1 MAILA
6 ALTLSGCT
14 VGPNFKEPAP
24 DAPKGWVK
32 PVRPNY
38 PTTQAK
44 VITDDPANVAAWWT
58 SFNDSL
64 LDSLIDRAVR
74 ANLDLQQAESRLRQA
89 RAQITSTAADLYPQ
103 VTTPGS
109 YTRSGTGNSAAH
121 DVSLWRAGLDASW
134 EIDVFG
140 GVRRSVEAAKA
151 DLQAAEEDRRNVQV
165 QIVSEVAVDYA
176 FLRGV
181 QRQLEIARGNLEL
194 QKRNAALVRRLFN
207 NGNGFNSRLDV
218 ANADASV
225 ATTASSIPVLETERR
240 QTIYAI
246 ALLLAEEPGA
256 LMGELSVAQPIPLA
270 PPEVPVGL
278 PTDLLRRRPDVRR
291 AVAQLHAATA
301 RIGVAEA
308 DLYPR
313 FSLTG
318 EFAYGSNK
326 AASLLDWG
334 NHFWSIGPAVNWTLF
349 DAGRIR
355 ANIKIQNEA
364 QYQALLSYRSTVLT
378 ALNDVENSIVAYAQ
392 EQEHRQAL
400 SDAVTA
406 NKQAV
411 DLATT
416 LYSQGQTDFLNV
428 LSAQQ
433 RLFSSEDALAQ
444 SDSAVTTNLIALYK
458 ALGGGWETPAK

>member
-1 MAILA
+1 MA
-6 ALTLSGCT
+6 ALTLAGCT
-14 VGPNFKEPAP
+14 VGPNFKEPPP
-24 DAPKGWVK
+24 DASKDWVK

-38 PTTQAK
+38 PTTQSK
-44 VITDDPANVAAWWT
+44 TITDDPANVATWWT
-58 SFNDSL
+58 SFNDDL
-64 LDSLIDRAVR
+64 LTSLIDRSIR
-74 ANLDLQQAESRLRQA
+74 ANLDIRQAESRLRQA
-89 RAQITSTAADLYPQ
+89 RAQIAFTSAELYPQ
-103 VTTPGS
+103 VNTDGS
-109 YTRSGTGNSAAH
+109 YSRSGTGHAGGRDA
-121 DVSLWRAGLDASW
+121 SLWRAGLDASW

-140 GVRRSVEAAKA
+140 GVRRGVEAAKA
-151 DLQAAEEDRRNVQV
+151 DYQAAEEDRRNVQV
-165 QIVSEVAVDYA
+165 QIAAEVANDYV

-194 QKRNAALVRRLFN
+194 QKKNAELVRRLFN

-225 ATTASSIPVLETERR
+225 ATTASSIPVLETQRR

-256 LMGELSVAQPIPLA
+256 LVGELSVPQPIPLA

-301 RIGVAEA
+301 RIGVAESE
-308 DLYPR
+308 LYPR

-318 EFAYGSNK
+318 EFAYSSNK
-326 AASLLDWG
+326 AASLLDWSS
-334 NHFWSIGPAVNWTLF
+334 HFWSVGPAVSWPLF

-355 ANIKIQNEA
+355 SNIAIQSEA
-364 QYQALLSYRSTVLT
+364 QFQALLSYRSTVLT
-378 ALNDVENSIVAYAQ
+378 ALNDVENAIVAYAQ

-400 SDAVTA
+400 ADAVTA

-411 DLATT
+411 DLATV

-444 SDSAVTTNLIALYK
+444 SDGAVTTNLIALYK
-458 ALGGGWETPAK
+458 SLGGGWETPVK

>member
-1 MAILA
+1 MYRKI
-6 ALTLSGCT
+6 
-14 VGPNFKEPAP
+14 
-24 DAPKGWVK
+24 
-32 PVRPNY
+32 
-38 PTTQAK
+38 
-44 VITDDPANVAAWWT
+44 I
-58 SFNDSL
+58 
-64 LDSLIDRAVR
+64 
-74 ANLDLQQAESRLRQA
+74 
-89 RAQITSTAADLYPQ
+89 
-103 VTTPGS
+103 
-109 YTRSGTGNSAAH
+109 
-121 DVSLWRAGLDASW
+121 
-134 EIDVFG
+134 
-140 GVRRSVEAAKA
+140 
-151 DLQAAEEDRRNVQV
+151 
-165 QIVSEVAVDYA
+165 VAV
-176 FLRGV
+176 
-181 QRQLEIARGNLEL
+181 EI
-194 QKRNAALVRRLFN
+194 
-207 NGNGFNSRLDV
+207 
-218 ANADASV
+218 
-225 ATTASSIPVLETERR
+225 
-240 QTIYAI
+240 
-246 ALLLAEEPGA
+246 GA
-256 LMGELSVAQPIPLA
+256 LANGDM
-270 PPEVPVGL
+270 
-278 PTDLLRRRPDVRR
+278 TFR
-291 AVAQLHAATA
+291 
-301 RIGVAEA
+301 
-308 DLYPR
+308 
-313 FSLTG
+313 
-318 EFAYGSNK
+318 K